1 MGLRHVEHGWCL
13 ARVVDDIVVDV
24 IVVDDVGNVA
34 SAGCL
39 PLDALLGRIQVRVAS
54 CPAA

>member
-1 MGLRHVEHGWCL
+1 MEHGWCL